1 MSEKGKATRKTA
13 AGAPQALPRSGS
25 DRAHR
30 AAGRATAKPRARGR
44 FRRDFMLSTVLGGIV
59 LGLIAAFAYGL
70 YMPKAP
76 WAFDRPEAQLPSL
89 QPRHTLQ

>member
-1 MSEKGKATRKTA
+1 MRKTA
-13 AGAPQALPRSGS
+13 AGAPQVLARAGS
-25 DRAHR
+25 DRAR
-30 AAGRATAKPRARGR
+30 PAAGRATAKPGPRAR
-44 FRRDFMLSTVLGGIV
+44 FRRDFVLSAVLGGIV
-59 LGLIAAFAYGL
+59 LGLVAAFAYGL